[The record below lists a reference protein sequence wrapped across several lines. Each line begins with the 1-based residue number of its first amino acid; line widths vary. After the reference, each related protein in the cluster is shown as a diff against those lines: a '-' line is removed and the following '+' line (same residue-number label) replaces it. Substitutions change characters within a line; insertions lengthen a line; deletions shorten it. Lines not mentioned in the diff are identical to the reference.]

1 MLGMLQ
7 REKYVAG
14 VVHVFMCCEASSLMM
29 TSVYVTNPYSQSRI
43 NPNSLSIH
51 YSLRFTSLGIK
62 HLELYYLDGSIPTNA
77 ILQTFLKACEET
89 PGAIAVH
96 CKAGLGRTGTCIACY
111 LMKHYRFTAAEAI
124 GWLRVCRPGSI
135 IGPQQHYLEEMEQV
149 MWRQGDAYRQEKV
162 REAKSEQNERDNG
175 VEAYRTSR
183 KGLGSKPVADAAGK
197 VDDASTA
204 EVFEDASDEWKE
216 QNGGSSAFGR
226 DECADGIPSDVVPA
240 TPELSS
246 QCLPGYV
253 RADGCKTNANHF
265 SNISKQDSYMTSQ
278 GDSLLHRRAMVQQ
291 EQHRMSSAT

>member
-1 MLGMLQ
+1 MFQ

-14 VVHVFMCCEASSLMM
+14 MAHVFMCCEAYSLMM
-29 TSVYVTNPYSQSRI
+29 TSVFVTNPDSQSRI
-43 NPNSLSIH
+43 NPISFSLH

-149 MWRQGDAYRQEKV
+149 MWRQGDAYRQEKM

-197 VDDASTA
+197 VDDASIA

-216 QNGGSSAFGR
+216 QNGGSGAFGR
-226 DECADGIPSDVVPA
+226 DECADGIPSNVVPA
-240 TPELSS
+240 TAELSS
-246 QCLPGYV
+246 PCLPGYV
-253 RADGCKTNANHF
+253 GADGCKTNANHF